1 MTLRAGHVSWR
12 TVDPVDNED
21 DGVNVD
27 AGVLLLG
34 GVYNAS
40 TAEMI
45 AEDGSLRRGFP
56 LHRDTANACSIPD
69 PRSGSLVVTGGQF
82 TQHAVSR

>member
-1 MTLRAGHVSWR
+1 MPPRAGHVSWR

-34 GVYNAS
+34 GVYDSS
-40 TAEMI
+40 TAEVI
-45 AEDGSLRRGFP
+45 AEDGSLRRVFP
-56 LHRDTANACSIPD
+56 LRRDTANACSIPD
-69 PRSGSLVVTGGQF
+69 HGSGTLVVTGGQF
-82 TQHAVSR
+82 TQHAVAR